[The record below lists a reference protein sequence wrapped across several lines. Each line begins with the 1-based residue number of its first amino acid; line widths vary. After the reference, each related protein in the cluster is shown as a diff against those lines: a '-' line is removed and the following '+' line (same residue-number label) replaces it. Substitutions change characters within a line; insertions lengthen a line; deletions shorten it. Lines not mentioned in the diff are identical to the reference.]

1 MNKKGLIGLV
11 VVVLF
16 FAATAKAETAKSE
29 SDKKGKESVGWFL
42 ANIKEARDK
51 NKECFD
57 NPELQNLEVCK
68 NSLHALEL
76 AYVGVGN

>member
-1 MNKKGLIGLV
+1 MNKNGLV
-11 VVVLF
+11 VGLVL
-16 FAATAKAETAKSE
+16 AILTVTATAETKKSKE
-29 SDKKGKESVGWFL
+29 KESVGWFL

-57 NPELQNLEVCK
+57 NPEQQDTEGCK
-68 NSLHALEL
+68 NSRHALEL